1 MALKNVYRLLPTG
14 VFELLGP
21 LPPGEETPR
30 LIMSWSSSAFDDR
43 ERAKSSVMSFEKYA
57 LARP

>member
-1 MALKNVYRLLPTG
+1 MALEKFYRLLATG

-30 LIMSWSSSAFDDR
+30 LIMS
-43 ERAKSSVMSFEKYA
+43 
-57 LARP
+57 